1 MFDLGWTELL
11 LIGIVAL
18 IVVGPKD
25 LPGMFRTLGKLM
37 ARVRALARDFQRSME
52 EAADSSGVSD
62 IGADLKNLTSPK
74 AMGLDAI
81 KNLTS
86 SKEEDLELS
95 SQLEETKAEMAEVQK
110 KHKEELARKTE
121 ATAKKI
127 EEFSKKTNEK
137 QKITAKKNNLPQE
150 HNKKTLNE

>member
-37 ARVRALARDFQRSME
+37 ARVRAMARDFQRSME
-52 EAADSSGVSD
+52 EAADSTGASD
-62 IGADLKNLTSPK
+62 IAVDLKNLTSPK

-81 KNLTS
+81 KNLAS
-86 SKEEDLELS
+86 SSDDGEEVS
-95 SQLEETKAEMAEVQK
+95 KQLEATKAEMAKVQK
-110 KHKEELARKTE
+110 KHTEELAKKNQ
-121 ATAKKI
+121 AASKKI
-127 EEFSKKTNEK
+127 EEFTKNSEKK
-137 QKITAKKNNLPQE
+137 QKILSKKSI
-150 HNKKTLNE
+150 KKKMNE

>member
-37 ARVRALARDFQRSME
+37 ARVRAMARDFQRSME
-52 EAADSSGVSD
+52 EAADSTGASD
-62 IGADLKNLTSPK
+62 IAVDLKNLTSPK

-81 KNLTS
+81 KNLAS
-86 SKEEDLELS
+86 SSDDEKEVS
-95 SQLEETKAEMAEVQK
+95 KQLEETKAEMAKVQK
-110 KHKEELARKTE
+110 KHTE
-121 ATAKKI
+121 ALAKKNQATSKKLA
-127 EEFSKKTNEK
+127 EFSKNTEKK
-137 QKITAKKNNLPQE
+137 QKISSKKSI
-150 HNKKTLNE
+150 KKKMNE

>member
-37 ARVRALARDFQRSME
+37 ARVRAMARDFQRSME
-52 EAADSSGVSD
+52 EAADSTGASD
-62 IGADLKNLTSPK
+62 IAVDLKNLTSPK

-81 KNLTS
+81 KNLAS
-86 SKEEDLELS
+86 SSDDGEEVS
-95 SQLEETKAEMAEVQK
+95 KQLEATKAEMAEVQK
-110 KHKEELARKTE
+110 KHTEELAKKNQ
-121 ATAKKI
+121 ATSKKI
-127 EEFSKKTNEK
+127 EEFTKNTGKK
-137 QKITAKKNNLPQE
+137 QKISSKKSI
-150 HNKKTLNE
+150 KKKMNE

>member
-37 ARVRALARDFQRSME
+37 ARVRAMARDFQRSME
-52 EAADSSGVSD
+52 EAADSTGASD
-62 IGADLKNLTSPK
+62 IAVDLKNLTSPK

-81 KNLTS
+81 KNLAS
-86 SKEEDLELS
+86 SSDDGEEVS
-95 SQLEETKAEMAEVQK
+95 KQLEATKAEMTKVQK
-110 KHKEELARKTE
+110 KHTEELAKKNQ
-121 ATAKKI
+121 ATSKKI
-127 EEFSKKTNEK
+127 EEFTKNTEKK
-137 QKITAKKNNLPQE
+137 QKISSKKSI
-150 HNKKTLNE
+150 KKKMNE

>member
-37 ARVRALARDFQRSME
+37 ARVRAMARDFQRSME
-52 EAADSSGVSD
+52 EAADSSGASD
-62 IGADLKNLTSPK
+62 IAVDLKNLTSPK

-81 KNLTS
+81 KNLGS
-86 SKEEDLELS
+86 SSDDEEEVS
-95 SQLEETKAEMAEVQK
+95 KQLEATKAEMTKVQK
-110 KHKEELARKTE
+110 KHTEELAKKNQ
-121 ATAKKI
+121 ATSKKI
-127 EEFSKKTNEK
+127 AEFSKNSDEK
-137 QKITAKKNNLPQE
+137 QKISSKKSI
-150 HNKKTLNE
+150 KTKNE

>member
-37 ARVRALARDFQRSME
+37 ARVRAMARDFQRSME
-52 EAADSSGVSD
+52 EAADSTGASD
-62 IGADLKNLTSPK
+62 IAVDLKNLTSPK

-81 KNLTS
+81 KNLAS
-86 SKEEDLELS
+86 SSDDGEEVS
-95 SQLEETKAEMAEVQK
+95 KQLEATKAEMAKVQK
-110 KHKEELARKTE
+110 KHTEELAKKNQ
-121 ATAKKI
+121 ATSKKI
-127 EEFSKKTNEK
+127 EEFTKNTEKK
-137 QKITAKKNNLPQE
+137 QKISSKKSIKKKNE
-150 HNKKTLNE
+150 

>member
-37 ARVRALARDFQRSME
+37 ARVRAMARDFQRSME
-52 EAADSSGVSD
+52 EAADSSGASD
-62 IGADLKNLTSPK
+62 IAVDLKNLTSPK

-81 KNLTS
+81 KNLGS
-86 SKEEDLELS
+86 SSDDEEEVS
-95 SQLEETKAEMAEVQK
+95 KQLEATKAEMTKVQK
-110 KHKEELARKTE
+110 KHTEELAKKNQ
-121 ATAKKI
+121 ATSKKI
-127 EEFSKKTNEK
+127 AEFSKNSDEK
-137 QKITAKKNNLPQE
+137 QKISSKKSIKKKNE
-150 HNKKTLNE
+150 